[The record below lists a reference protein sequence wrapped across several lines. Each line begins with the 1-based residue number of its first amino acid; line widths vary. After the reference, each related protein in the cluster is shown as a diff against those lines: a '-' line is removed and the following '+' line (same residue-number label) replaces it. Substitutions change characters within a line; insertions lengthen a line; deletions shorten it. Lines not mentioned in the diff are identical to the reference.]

1 MKKVIQMPAKDD
13 DFNIL
18 DQIKEA
24 KHDTKSFSKIISKG
38 SLTDYE
44 MNLLM
49 LDEE

>member
-1 MKKVIQMPAKDD
+1 MEKVIQMPVKND

-18 DQIKEA
+18 DEIKEA
-24 KHDTKSFSKIISKG
+24 KHDTKSFSKVISKG

-44 MNLLM
+44 MDLLM